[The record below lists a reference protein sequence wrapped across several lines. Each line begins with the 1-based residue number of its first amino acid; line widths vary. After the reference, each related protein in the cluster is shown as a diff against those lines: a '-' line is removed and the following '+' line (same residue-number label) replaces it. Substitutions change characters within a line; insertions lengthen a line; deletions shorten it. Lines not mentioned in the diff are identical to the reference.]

1 MPEAG
6 LAVDLQ
12 SKGLA
17 DETSMMRAF
26 CDLFLCHTSRVE
38 LPQSQL
44 VLTGFNWVFLY
55 VK

>member
-17 DETSMMRAF
+17 DDTSMMNAF
-26 CDLFLCHTSRVE
+26 CDLFLCHTSLVE
-38 LPQSQL
+38 LPDLKS
-44 VLTGFNWVFLY
+44 TGFNWVFLY